1 MNLALYGSGEF
12 TEEVKDIDEYLI
24 TKYKPHNIAI
34 LPTAAGKENDYTKW
48 LSMAKI
54 HYAQY
59 NLSIIEVPILN
70 KIQANNQ
77 ELINPILNAD
87 WIFFSGGDPNYLLN
101 VLKNSV
107 LWKEITRLYHEGV
120 LLSGS
125 SAGAMVMG
133 NFILSNPFKAIFKN
147 SDILWKEAFKL
158 VDYTIFPHFNRIKNH
173 PTFIKRVIK
182 QSPKNISSSW
192 IGIDE
197 NTALII
203 DDNKQSIH
211 GPGNVE
217 IHTVKNQ

>member
-34 LPTAAGKENDYTKW
+34 LPTAAGEENDYTKW
-48 LSMAKI
+48 LSMAKK

-59 NLSIIEVPILN
+59 NLPIIEVPILN
-70 KIQANNQ
+70 KIQASNQ
-77 ELINPILNAD
+77 ELINSILSAN

-101 VLKNSV
+101 VLKNSI
-107 LWKEITRLYHEGV
+107 LWQEITRLYHEGV

-147 SDILWKEAFKL
+147 SDVL
-158 VDYTIFPHFNRIKNH
+158 
-173 PTFIKRVIK
+173 
-182 QSPKNISSSW
+182 
-192 IGIDE
+192 
-197 NTALII
+197 
-203 DDNKQSIH
+203 
-211 GPGNVE
+211 
-217 IHTVKNQ
+217 